1 VSSDSHLCQIAA
13 LAISNFVSY
22 AARAAG
28 VYFASAPQAN
38 FKSQGDRM
46 ISKPA
51 SSSVLEEAL
60 ASHAQNLV
68 KNLTDQEVLESLKQQ
83 GITSLEDLVR
93 KSLAG
98 LKAAGVGHGVVAR
111 DTFIYTQAVYKTA
124 MPIDQSLINELSKK
138 IGR

>member
-1 VSSDSHLCQIAA
+1 
-13 LAISNFVSY
+13 
-22 AARAAG
+22 
-28 VYFASAPQAN
+28 
-38 FKSQGDRM
+38 M

-60 ASHAQNLV
+60 ASHAQNVV

-83 GITSLEDLVR
+83 GITNLEDLVR

-98 LKAAGVGHGVVAR
+98 LKAAGGGPGVVAR

>member
-1 VSSDSHLCQIAA
+1 
-13 LAISNFVSY
+13 
-22 AARAAG
+22 
-28 VYFASAPQAN
+28 
-38 FKSQGDRM
+38 M

-51 SSSVLEEAL
+51 ASSVLEEAL
-60 ASHAQNLV
+60 ASHAQSLV

-83 GITSLEDLVR
+83 GITSLEELVR

-98 LKAAGVGHGVVAR
+98 LKAAGPSHGVVAR